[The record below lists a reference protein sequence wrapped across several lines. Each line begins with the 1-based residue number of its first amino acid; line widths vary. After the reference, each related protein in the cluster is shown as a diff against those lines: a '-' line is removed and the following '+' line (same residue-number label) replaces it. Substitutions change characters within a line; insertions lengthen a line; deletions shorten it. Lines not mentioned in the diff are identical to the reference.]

1 MWLKSGVFRAAA
13 FEESCRCCSAVFFL
27 GSNFSEETMA
37 TMWFYKYT
45 AELEG
50 GGGLRVI
57 C

>member
-1 MWLKSGVFRAAA
+1 MEYSEQRLLKRVAGAAQQ
-13 FEESCRCCSAVFFL
+13 FFFL